1 MVSGRAFREGAVTGH
16 ATTGLYAGGT
26 PMEWYRQVQFV
37 SAVAMPPENATAFGT
52 TVKACGPTPR
62 K

>member
-1 MVSGRAFREGAVTGH
+1 
-16 ATTGLYAGGT
+16 
-26 PMEWYRQVQFV
+26 MEWYRQVQFV